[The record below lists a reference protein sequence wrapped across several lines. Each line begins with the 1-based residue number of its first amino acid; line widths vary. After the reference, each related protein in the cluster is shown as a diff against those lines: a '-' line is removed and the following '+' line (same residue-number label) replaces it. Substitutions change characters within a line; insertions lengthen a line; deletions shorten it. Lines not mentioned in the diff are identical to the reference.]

1 MLPLYNAGTWYADSI
16 RKERVGRP
24 MGLNRRDIWAVA
36 LIGALALWMFWPV
49 TLGGKTLLPADN
61 LFTFEPWRT
70 FAQQWNAAVPHN
82 ELLSDLILENYA
94 WKTFIRESIRARA
107 LPLWNPYVF
116 AGIPFLAAGQHS
128 ALYPFSIIF
137 YILPLA
143 HAYGWFSALQ
153 LMLAGLAMYAF
164 ARVLGIRR
172 LGSLVAAITY
182 MFSGFFIVSVVFSMI
197 IAAAAWLPALLAII
211 EVIIQRHA
219 ERPGGARR
227 SALPWVAAGAVI
239 LAVQFLAGHV
249 EISIYTLMVMAL
261 YALWRLAWLARDTRD
276 LHLTARAVGHL
287 ALMGLLGLGLGAVQ
301 WVPLYELVSRS
312 FREGSASYQD
322 VVGWAYPTR
331 QIITF
336 FIPDFF
342 GNPSHHGYWDIVL
355 RQWVPAARNAL
366 GEPIQNIFWGIKN
379 YVEAG
384 SWVGTFPILLAV
396 VALTAGRRTRR
407 EAFFALLALISLL
420 LAFGTPLYAVL
431 YYGVPG
437 FKQLHSPFR
446 WVFPYTLCMAVLAG
460 IGAHALADIVQGKRP
475 LPAIWRLIGWGAA
488 AAGGAGLLALAV
500 SLARPEPFFAI
511 GDWVL
516 RHSELAQRA
525 FPDGRAFYS
534 YQLRNLLIF
543 FAFLCAGGIA
553 ILLTRWPLMR
563 RRFGRILLWSI
574 LPIGLTAG
582 ELFILG
588 HEFNPAVEPALLSF
602 KPPAVA
608 FLEAQA
614 RPFRLTTF
622 NAPGEKTFNANVG
635 MFYGLEDVRGYDSI
649 ITKQYVEYMD
659 RIAPQANELLYNRI
673 APIYIPQYDALD
685 SRLLDLLNVRYV
697 MTTHAI
703 PNPGYRLV
711 YQGEVR
717 IYENQD
723 ALPRAFFV
731 AQEKV
736 LPRPALLEYLPA
748 LEPTREVL
756 LEEEPAPADRAAL
769 EAGRAPTPYRPA
781 DAVRYAMNS
790 VEVDITAD
798 GAGWLVLADSYFP
811 GWKAYVRPQG
821 GSQDD
826 EVERPIYRADG
837 NFRAVR
843 VDAGRYT
850 VRFVYTPMSF
860 KIGLFTAFLAG
871 VLIFLLLAY
880 YVWRKVY
887 REEEGEDALL
897 KRVAKNSLTPMIL
910 SLVNKAIDFAFA
922 MLRLRILEPVGEGRY
937 AFAIIFIGY
946 FEILTL
952 FGLGTL
958 LTREVSKD
966 RSRANR
972 YLSNT
977 VVLRIMLWL
986 AALPLMAL
994 VAYIYY
1000 RLGALS
1006 ADTAA
1011 AIGLFAIAL
1020 FFSNISEVLSAV
1032 FYAHER
1038 MEIPA
1043 GLSAVTNVLKVSLG
1057 TLVLLIGW
1065 GFVGLAGV
1073 SVVVNIFTA
1082 STLFLLMSRL
1092 FFRPRLEVEP
1102 AFQREMLK
1110 TSYPLMINHLLATV
1124 FFRIDMLLLKPMQGD
1139 RVVGYYSAAY
1149 KYIDGLNII
1158 PAYFTLAIFPV
1169 MSRFAESARDS
1180 LKRAYIASL
1189 KFLLMISLPIAAGT
1203 PFIARELILILGG
1216 GKFLPH
1222 SMIALQLLIGFLP
1235 FSYINSVTQY
1245 VLIALDEQRFLTK
1258 AFLIGVSFNFIANLL
1273 FIPRFGY
1280 QAAAVITVLSEIVLL
1295 MPFYYCVRRNIG
1307 PLPWPAIVWRP
1318 ALAAGVMAAGLWLTA
1333 SWNIFLR
1340 LLLAVLVYLGL
1351 LVALGAFRE
1360 PDMQAVLK
1368 LMPWG
1373 RLRDAFRRRIGLR
1386 PAGEP

>member
-1 MLPLYNAGTWYADSI
+1 S
-16 RKERVGRP
+16 
-24 MGLNRRDIWAVA
+24 
-36 LIGALALWMFWPV
+36 
-49 TLGGKTLLPADN
+49 
-61 LFTFEPWRT
+61 
-70 FAQQWNAAVPHN
+70 
-82 ELLSDLILENYA
+82 
-94 WKTFIRESIRARA
+94 
-107 LPLWNPYVF
+107 
-116 AGIPFLAAGQHS
+116 LAAG
-128 ALYPFSIIF
+128 
-137 YILPLA
+137 
-143 HAYGWFSALQ
+143 
-153 LMLAGLAMYAF
+153 
-164 ARVLGIRR
+164 
-172 LGSLVAAITY
+172 
-182 MFSGFFIVSVVFSMI
+182 
-197 IAAAAWLPALLAII
+197 
-211 EVIIQRHA
+211 
-219 ERPGGARR
+219 GGA
-227 SALPWVAAGAVI
+227 
-239 LAVQFLAGHV
+239 
-249 EISIYTLMVMAL
+249 
-261 YALWRLAWLARDTRD
+261 
-276 LHLTARAVGHL
+276 
-287 ALMGLLGLGLGAVQ
+287 
-301 WVPLYELVSRS
+301 
-312 FREGSASYQD
+312 
-322 VVGWAYPTR
+322 
-331 QIITF
+331 
-336 FIPDFF
+336 
-342 GNPSHHGYWDIVL
+342 
-355 RQWVPAARNAL
+355 
-366 GEPIQNIFWGIKN
+366 
-379 YVEAG
+379 
-384 SWVGTFPILLAV
+384 ILLAPRP
-396 VALTAGRRTRR
+396 AMGRRT
-407 EAFFALLALISLL
+407 
-420 LAFGTPLYAVL
+420 
-431 YYGVPG
+431 
-437 FKQLHSPFR
+437 
-446 WVFPYTLCMAVLAG
+446 
-460 IGAHALADIVQGKRP
+460 
-475 LPAIWRLIGWGAA
+475 
-488 AAGGAGLLALAV
+488 
-500 SLARPEPFFAI
+500 
-511 GDWVL
+511 
-516 RHSELAQRA
+516 
-525 FPDGRAFYS
+525 GRV
-534 YQLRNLLIF
+534 
-543 FAFLCAGGIA
+543 
-553 ILLTRWPLMR
+553 
-563 RRFGRILLWSI
+563 LLWSI
-574 LPIGLTAG
+574 LPIALTAG

-588 HEFNPAVEPALLSF
+588 HGFNPAVEPALLSF

-608 FLEAQA
+608 FLESQP

-622 NAPGEKTFNANVG
+622 NAPGEKTFNANAG

-649 ITKQYVEYMD
+649 ITKQYVEYME

-673 APIYIPQYDALD
+673 APIYIPQYDALN

-697 MTTHAI
+697 MTTHTI
-703 PNPGYRLV
+703 PNQGYRLV
-711 YQGEVR
+711 YQGEVL
-717 IYENQD
+717 IYENLD

-731 AQEKV
+731 ARERI
-736 LPRPALLEYLPA
+736 LPRPALLESLPA
-748 LEPTREVL
+748 LEPTQEVL
-756 LEEEPAPADRAAL
+756 LEEAPAPADQAAL
-769 EAGRAPTPYRPA
+769 QAGRSHTPYRPA
-781 DAVRYAMNS
+781 DAVRYSMNS

-811 GWKAYVRPQG
+811 GWKAYVRPLG
-821 GSQDD
+821 GTQDD
-826 EVERPIYRADG
+826 EAERTIYRADG

-843 VDAGRYT
+843 LDAGRYT

-860 KIGLFTAFLAG
+860 KIGLFITFLAG
-871 VLIFLLLAY
+871 VVIFLLLAY
-880 YVWRKVY
+880 YVWRKAY
-887 REEEGEDALL
+887 REEESEDALL

-937 AFAIIFIGY
+937 TFAIIFIGY

-966 RSRANR
+966 KSRANR

-977 VVLRIMLWL
+977 VVLRLILWL

-1000 RLGALS
+1000 RLGALTP
-1006 ADTAA
+1006 DTAS
-1011 AIGLFAIAL
+1011 AIGLFAAAL

-1057 TLVLLIGW
+1057 TLALLIGW

-1082 STLFLLMSRL
+1082 GTLFLLMRRL
-1092 FFRPRLEVEP
+1092 FFRPRLEIEP
-1102 AFQREMLK
+1102 AFQREMLR

-1189 KFLLMISLPIAAGT
+1189 KFLLMVSLPIAAGT

-1258 AFLIGVSFNFIANLL
+1258 AFLIGVSFNFIAHLL

-1318 ALAAGVMAAGLWLTA
+1318 ALSAGVMAAGLWLTA
-1333 SWNIFLR
+1333 SWNIGLR
-1340 LLLAVLVYLGL
+1340 LVLAAVLYISL
-1351 LVALGAFRE
+1351 LVLLGAFRE

-1373 RLRDAFRRRIGLR
+1373 RLRDALRRRIGLR